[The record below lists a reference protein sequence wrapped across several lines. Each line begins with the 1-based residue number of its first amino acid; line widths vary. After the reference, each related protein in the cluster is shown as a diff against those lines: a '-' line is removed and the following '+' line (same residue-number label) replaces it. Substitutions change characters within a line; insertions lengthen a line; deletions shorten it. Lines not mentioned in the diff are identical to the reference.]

1 MNSFSSCC
9 NHSKEKRILWCF
21 TLWPELLLFVSNSTK
36 SSPTITTAV
45 TTNHPND
52 FLMPSEFTWFLKARA
67 SIFIAICKT
76 CQCLSILSNCFVL
89 FMFFLSNFPL
99 VEYYFARLIE
109 SFNLVIV
116 LCTTP
121 KSSCLK
127 KQATSSCEYGMKG
140 HDAHIRLSCK
150 VPRVLLLYS
159 IVLIFVPQNI
169 GLFLL

>member
-52 FLMPSEFTWFLKARA
+52 FLMPSEITLVFKSA
-67 SIFIAICKT
+67 SIYFHRQIC
-76 CQCLSILSNCFVL
+76 QFLSILSNFFIL
-89 FMFFLSNFPL
+89 FMFFLSNFL